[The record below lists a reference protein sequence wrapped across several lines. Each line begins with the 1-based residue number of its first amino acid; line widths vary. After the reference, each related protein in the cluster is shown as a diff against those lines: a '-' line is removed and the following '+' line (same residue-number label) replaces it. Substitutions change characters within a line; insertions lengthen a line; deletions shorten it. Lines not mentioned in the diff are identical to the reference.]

1 MAQEKIK
8 ENNNSFYF
16 ERHFTKEGVHP
27 YSLIE
32 WSKFTASI
40 KNADGKEIFKQEE
53 IEAPSF
59 WSQIAINVVSS
70 KYFHGAIGKPER
82 ENSIKQLIDRVAK
95 TIAKWG
101 LKDKVFLG
109 NKEAKIFE
117 EELTYILVNQYASFN
132 SPVWFNLGI
141 EEKPQCSACF
151 INSVEDKMESI
162 LELAKIE
169 GLLFKYGSGTG
180 TNFSTLRSSK
190 ESLSTGGTASGPV
203 SFMRGYDAF
212 AGIIKSGGKTRRA
225 AKMVILNVDHPDIME
240 FIEAKIKEEEKAKAL
255 IEAGYDGSVYGEAYR
270 SVFFQNAN
278 HSVRVSDFFM
288 EAVEKDLE
296 WHTKA
301 VTTGKIMDTY
311 KAREILKK
319 ISFGTWFCGDPGIQF
334 DDTINKWHTCKNSGR
349 INASNPCS
357 EYMFLDNSSCN
368 LASLNLLK
376 FLRDDYTF
384 DVESFKSAVRLLITA
399 QEIIVDNSSYPRKE
413 IEENS
418 HNFRPLGL
426 GYANLGALL
435 MAMGIPYD
443 SDKGRAYTST
453 ITAIMTGEAYNQS
466 SRIAQRVGVFEKFKE
481 NKIPLFKVMEMH
493 RDELKKIK
501 KEEVLE
507 DLYIEAKNIWDEV
520 IINGKKYGFRNAQ
533 TTVIAP
539 TGTIGFMMDCD
550 TTGIE
555 PDLALIKVKSM
566 VDGGTIKIVNKTV
579 PKALRRLGYSDEE
592 IEKIVNYINEN
603 GTIEGAPFI
612 KEEHLPVFD
621 CAIKP
626 PRGNRFI
633 SYMGHIKMMAAVQ
646 PFISGAISKTVN
658 VPEFTTV
665 EEIMDIYIEA
675 WKLGLKAIAIYRDNS
690 KAHQPL
696 STKKFEKKQTP
707 LALIP
712 QRRKLPDERKAFTHK
727 FEVGGHQGYITV
739 GMYEDNKP
747 GEIFL
752 TIAKEGSTISGLMD
766 AFATAISIGLQYGVP
781 LETFVEKFAFMRFE
795 PQGMTKNPRIRF
807 ANSLVDYIFRYLASK
822 FLPEEG
828 QENYGIKPEKQDK
841 QLELFQNTQDKNNIL
856 VQDGPPCMNCGAI
869 MERSGSCF
877 RCPSCGSTSG
887 CS

>member
-1 MAQEKIK
+1 MVAKALRKEK
-8 ENNNSFYF
+8 EYF
-16 ERHFTKEGVHP
+16 RFKRFFTKEGIHP
-27 YSLIE
+27 YDEIE
-32 WSKFTASI
+32 WKKFTATI
-40 KNADGKEIFKQEE
+40 KNAEGKDIFKQEGV
-53 IEAPSF
+53 EAPSF
-59 WSQIAINVVSS
+59 WSQTAVNVVAS
-70 KYFHGAIGKPER
+70 KYFHGGVGKANR
-82 ENSIKQLIDRVAK
+82 EYSMKQLVDRVVN
-95 TIAKWG
+95 TITNWG
-101 LKDKVFLG
+101 LKDKVFL
-109 NKEAKIFE
+109 NEKEAKIFKD
-117 EELTYILVNQYASFN
+117 ELTFLLINQYTSFN
-132 SPVWFNLGI
+132 SPVWFNCGI
-141 EEKPQCSACF
+141 EEKPQSSACF
-151 INSVEDKMESI
+151 INSVEDTMESI

-169 GLLFKYGSGTG
+169 GLLFKFGSGTG

-225 AKMVILNVDHPDIME
+225 AKMCILNVDHPDIME

-255 IEAGYDGSVYGEAYR
+255 IEAGYDGSIYGEAYR

-278 HSVRVSDFFM
+278 HSVRVPDSFM

-296 WHTKA
+296 WCTRA
-301 VTTGKIMDTY
+301 VTTGEIVERF
-311 KAREILKK
+311 KAREILRK
-319 ISFGTWFCGDPGIQF
+319 ISYGTWFCGDPGLQF
-334 DDTINKWHTCKNSGR
+334 DDTINKWHTCKKSGR

-357 EYMFLDNSSCN
+357 EFMFLDNSSCN
-368 LASLNLLK
+368 LSSINLLK
-376 FLRDDYTF
+376 FLKEDNIF
-384 DVESFKSAVRLLITA
+384 DVEGFKSAIRIMITA
-399 QEIIVDNSSYPRKE
+399 QELIVDNSSYPRRE
-413 IEENS
+413 ITENT

-435 MAMGIPYD
+435 MALGIPYD
-443 SDKGRAYTST
+443 SEKGRVFAST

-466 SRIAQRVGVFEKFKE
+466 ARLAERVGPFPSFEE
-481 NKIPLFKVMEMH
+481 NRSCMLEVMELH
-493 RDELKKIK
+493 REELKKINR
-501 KEEVLE
+501 ELVPNYL
-507 DLYIEAKNIWDEV
+507 IESAKNIWDEV
-520 IINGKKYGFRNAQ
+520 LFLGEKYGFRNAQ
-533 TTVIAP
+533 ATVLAP

-555 PDLALIKVKSM
+555 PDLSLVKIKSM
-566 VDGGTIKIVNKTV
+566 VDGGSMTIVNKTV
-579 PKALRRLGYSDEE
+579 PRALKNLGYKEEE
-592 IEKIVNYINEN
+592 IQNIINYINEN

-612 KEEHLPVFD
+612 KEEDLPVFD

-626 PRGNRFI
+626 VKGERFI
-633 SYMGHIKMMAAVQ
+633 SYMGHIYMMAAVQ

-658 VPEFTTV
+658 VPEFITV
-665 EEIMDIYIEA
+665 EEIMDIYIRS
-675 WKLGLKAIAIYRDNS
+675 WKLGLKAIAIYRDKS

-696 STKKFEKKQTP
+696 SSGKTSKKQEVLMVP
-707 LALIP
+707 K
-712 QRRKLPDERKAFTHK
+712 RRKLPDERKAFTHK

-766 AFATAISIGLQYGVP
+766 AFATSISIGLQYGVP

-822 FLPEEG
+822 FLSEEE
-828 QENYGIKPEKQDK
+828 QETYGIKPEKQDK
-841 QLELFQNTQDKNNIL
+841 QLELFSNSQEKNITA
-856 VQDGPPCMNCGAI
+856 QDGPPCMNCGAI

-877 RCPSCGSTSG
+877 RCPQCGSTSG

>member
-1 MAQEKIK
+1 MAQSATIESLNK
-8 ENNNSFYF
+8 FYF
-16 ERHFTKEGVHP
+16 DRYFTKEGVHP
-27 YSLIE
+27 YDEIV
-32 WSKFTASI
+32 WAKFVASI
-40 KNADGKEIFKQEE
+40 KNADGKEIFKQEGV
-53 IEAPSF
+53 EAPSF
-59 WSQIAINVVSS
+59 WSQTAVNVVAS
-70 KYFHGAIGKPER
+70 KYFHGAIGNKDR
-82 ENSIKQLIDRVAK
+82 EYSMKQLIDRVVK
-95 TIAKWG
+95 TITRWG
-101 LKDKVFLG
+101 LKDKVFLEE
-109 NKEAKIFE
+109 KEGKIFE
-117 EELTYILVNQYASFN
+117 EELTYILINQYASFN
-132 SPVWFNLGI
+132 SPVWFNCGI

-151 INSVEDKMESI
+151 INSVEDTMESI

-190 ESLSTGGTASGPV
+190 EALSTGGTASGPV
-203 SFMRGYDAF
+203 SFMKGYDAF

-278 HSVRVSDFFM
+278 HSVRVPDSFM

-301 VTTGKIMDTY
+301 VTTGKIVDTY
-311 KAREILKK
+311 KSRDILKR
-319 ISFGTWFCGDPGIQF
+319 ISYGTWFCGDPGLQF
-334 DDTINKWHTCKNSGR
+334 DDTINRWHTCKNSGR

-357 EYMFLDNSSCN
+357 EYVFLDNSSCN

-376 FLRDDYTF
+376 FLKDDNTF
-384 DVESFKSAVRLLITA
+384 DLEGYKRAIRLLITA
-399 QEIIVDNSSYPRKE
+399 QEIIVDNSFYPRKE
-413 IEENS
+413 ITENS
-418 HNFRPLGL
+418 HLFRPLGL

-435 MAMGIPYD
+435 MALGLPYD
-443 SDKGRAYTST
+443 SEEGRAFASAL
-453 ITAIMTGEAYNQS
+453 TAIMTGEAYLQS
-466 SRIAQRVGVFEKFKE
+466 IRLSQRVGPFEKFEE
-481 NKIPLFKVMEMH
+481 NRIPMLEVMEMH
-493 RDELKKIK
+493 KKALEKINLEVERK
-501 KEEVLE
+501 YLLEEAKRIWKEVLSKGE
-507 DLYIEAKNIWDEV
+507 
-520 IINGKKYGFRNAQ
+520 KYGFRNALA
-533 TTVIAP
+533 TVLAP

-555 PDLALIKVKSM
+555 PDLALIKIKSM

-579 PKALRRLGYSDEE
+579 PRALKYLGYSDEE
-592 IEKIVNYINEN
+592 IEKIVNYISEN
-603 GTIEGAPFI
+603 GTIEGAPYI
-612 KEEHLPVFD
+612 QEKHLKVFD
-621 CAIKP
+621 CALKP
-626 PRGNRFI
+626 PRGTRFI
-633 SYMGHIKMMAAVQ
+633 NYMGHIYMMAAVQ

-665 EEIMDIYIEA
+665 EEIMDIYIKA

-696 STKKFEKKQTP
+696 SAGKKEKAIIQEKP
-707 LALIP
+707 FP

-822 FLPEEG
+822 FLPEEE
-828 QENYGIKPEKQDK
+828 QEVYGIKPEKQDK
-841 QLELFQNTQDKNNIL
+841 QLELFKNSNDKNIV
-856 VQDGPPCMNCGAI
+856 VQDGPPCMNCGTI

>member
-1 MAQEKIK
+1 MAQRAIK
-8 ENNNSFYF
+8 KDTKKFYF

-27 YSLIE
+27 YDEIE
-32 WSKFTASI
+32 WTKFTASI
-40 KNADGKEIFKQEE
+40 KNADGKEIFKQEGVQ
-53 IEAPSF
+53 APSF
-59 WSQIAINVVSS
+59 WSQTAINVVAS
-70 KYFHGAIGKPER
+70 KYFHGAVGKPDR
-82 ENSIKQLIDRVAK
+82 EYSIKQLIDRVAK

-101 LKDKVFLG
+101 LKDKVFL
-109 NKEAKIFE
+109 NEKEALIFE

-132 SPVWFNLGI
+132 SPVWFNCGI

-151 INSVEDKMESI
+151 INSVEDTMESI

-240 FIEAKIKEEEKAKAL
+240 FIESKIKEEEKAKAL
-255 IEAGYDGSVYGEAYR
+255 IEAGYDGSIYGEAYR

-278 HSVRVSDFFM
+278 HSVRVSDAFM

-301 VTTGKIMDTY
+301 VTTGKIVDTY
-311 KAREILKK
+311 KAREILKR
-319 ISFGTWFCGDPGIQF
+319 ISYGTWFCGDPGLQF
-334 DDTINKWHTCKNSGR
+334 DDTINRWHTCKNSGR

-376 FLRDDYTF
+376 FLREDNTF
-384 DVESFKSAVRLLITA
+384 DLESFKKAVRLLITA

-413 IEENS
+413 ITENS
-418 HNFRPLGL
+418 HLFRPLGL

-435 MAMGIPYD
+435 MALGLPYD
-443 SDKGRAYTST
+443 SEKGRAYAATL
-453 ITAIMTGEAYNQS
+453 TAIMTGEAYLQS
-466 SRIAQRVGVFEKFKE
+466 SRIAQRVGPFERFEE
-481 NKIPLFKVMEMH
+481 NRVPMLEVMAMH
-493 RDELKKIK
+493 RDALRGI
-501 KEEVLE
+501 KEEEVPGELF
-507 DLYIEAKNIWDEV
+507 LEAKAIWDEV
-520 IINGKKYGFRNAQ
+520 LQKGEKYGFRNAQ
-533 TTVIAP
+533 ATVLAP

-555 PDLALIKVKSM
+555 PDLALIKIKSM
-566 VDGGTIKIVNKTV
+566 VDGGTIRIVNRTV
-579 PKALRRLGYSDEE
+579 PRALKSLGYREEE
-592 IEKIVNYINEN
+592 IEKIVNFINEN

-612 KEEHLPVFD
+612 KEKDLPVFD

-633 SYMGHIKMMAAVQ
+633 NYMGHIYMMAAVQ

-658 VPEFTTV
+658 VPEFITV
-665 EEIMDIYIEA
+665 EEIMDIYIKA

-696 STKKFEKKQTP
+696 SAGKKEKKSAP
-707 LALIP
+707 VLAIP
-712 QRRKLPDERKAFTHK
+712 QRKKLPDERRAFTHK

-822 FLPEEG
+822 FLPEEE
-828 QENYGIKPEKQDK
+828 QERYGIKPEKQDK
-841 QLELFQNTQDKNNIL
+841 QLELFKNSNDKNIIA
-856 VQDGPPCMNCGAI
+856 QDGPPCMNCGAI

>member
-1 MAQEKIK
+1 MVAKALKKEKG
-8 ENNNSFYF
+8 YF
-16 ERHFTKEGVHP
+16 LFKRFFTKEGIHP
-27 YSLIE
+27 YEEIE
-32 WSKFTASI
+32 WKKFTATI
-40 KNADGKEIFKQEE
+40 KNAEGKDIFKQEGV
-53 IEAPSF
+53 EAPSF
-59 WSQIAINVVSS
+59 WSQTAVNVVAS
-70 KYFHGAIGKPER
+70 KYFHGGLGKVNR
-82 ENSIKQLIDRVAK
+82 EYSMKQLVDRVVNAI
-95 TIAKWG
+95 TNWG
-101 LKDKVFLG
+101 LKDKVLL
-109 NKEAKIFE
+109 NEKEAKIFKD
-117 EELTYILVNQYASFN
+117 ELTFLLINQYTSFN
-132 SPVWFNLGI
+132 SPVWFNCGI
-141 EEKPQCSACF
+141 EEKPQSSACF
-151 INSVEDKMESI
+151 INSVEDTMESI

-225 AKMVILNVDHPDIME
+225 AKMCILNVDHPDIIE
-240 FIEAKIKEEEKAKAL
+240 FVEAKIKEEEKAKAL
-255 IEAGYDGSVYGEAYR
+255 IEAGYDGSIYGEAYR

-278 HSVRVSDFFM
+278 HSVRVPDSFM

-296 WHTKA
+296 WCTRA
-301 VTTGKIMDTY
+301 VTTGEIVDRY
-311 KAREILKK
+311 KAREILRK
-319 ISFGTWFCGDPGIQF
+319 ISYGTWFCGDPGLQF
-334 DDTINKWHTCKNSGR
+334 DDTINKWHTCKKSGR

-357 EYMFLDNSSCN
+357 EFMFLDNSSCN
-368 LASLNLLK
+368 LSSINLLK
-376 FLRDDYTF
+376 FLKEDNTF
-384 DVESFKSAVRLLITA
+384 DIEGYKEAIRIMITA
-399 QEIIVDNSSYPRKE
+399 QELIVDNSSYPRKE
-413 IEENS
+413 ITENT

-435 MAMGIPYD
+435 MALGIPYD
-443 SDKGRAYTST
+443 SEKGRAFAST
-453 ITAIMTGEAYNQS
+453 ITAIMSGEAYNQS
-466 SRIAQRVGVFEKFKE
+466 SRLAERVGPFPSFNE
-481 NKIPLFKVMEMH
+481 NKICMLEVMELH
-493 RDELKKIK
+493 REELKKINRELVPK
-501 KEEVLE
+501 YL
-507 DLYIEAKNIWDEV
+507 IESAKNIWDEV
-520 IINGKKYGFRNAQ
+520 LFLGEKYGFRNAQ
-533 TTVIAP
+533 ATVLAP

-555 PDLALIKVKSM
+555 PDLSLVKIKSM
-566 VDGGTIKIVNKTV
+566 VDGGSMTIVNKTV
-579 PKALRRLGYSDEE
+579 PRALKNLGYREEE
-592 IEKIVNYINEN
+592 IQDIINYINEN

-612 KEEHLPVFD
+612 KEEDLPVFD

-626 PRGNRFI
+626 VKGERFI
-633 SYMGHIKMMAAVQ
+633 SYMGHIYMMSAVQ

-658 VPEFTTV
+658 VPEFITV
-665 EEIMDIYIEA
+665 EEIMDIYIKS
-675 WKLGLKAIAIYRDNS
+675 WKLGLKAIAIYRDKS

-696 STKKFEKKQTP
+696 SSGKTSKKQEVLMVP
-707 LALIP
+707 K
-712 QRRKLPDERKAFTHK
+712 RRKLPDERKAFTHK

-822 FLPEEG
+822 FLPEEE
-828 QENYGIKPEKQDK
+828 QEMYGIKPEKQDK
-841 QLELFQNTQDKNNIL
+841 QLELFSNSQEKNIT

-877 RCPSCGSTSG
+877 RCPQCGSTSG

>member
-1 MAQEKIK
+1 MAQRAIK
-8 ENNNSFYF
+8 KDTKKFYF
-16 ERHFTKEGVHP
+16 ERHFTKEGIHP
-27 YSLIE
+27 YDEIE
-32 WSKFTASI
+32 WTKFTASI
-40 KNADGKEIFKQEE
+40 KNADGKEIFKQEGV
-53 IEAPSF
+53 EAPSF
-59 WSQIAINVVSS
+59 WSQTAINVVAS
-70 KYFHGAIGKPER
+70 KYFHGAIGKPDR
-82 ENSIKQLIDRVAK
+82 EYSIKQLIDRVAK

-101 LKDKVFLG
+101 LKDKVFL
-109 NKEAKIFE
+109 NEKEALIFE

-132 SPVWFNLGI
+132 SPVWFNCGI

-151 INSVEDKMESI
+151 INSVEDTMESI

-240 FIEAKIKEEEKAKAL
+240 FIESKIKEEEKAKAL
-255 IEAGYDGSVYGEAYR
+255 IEAGYDGSIYGEAYR

-278 HSVRVSDFFM
+278 HSVRVSDAFM

-301 VTTGKIMDTY
+301 VTTGKIIDTY
-311 KAREILKK
+311 KARDILKR
-319 ISFGTWFCGDPGIQF
+319 ISYGTWFCGDPGLQF
-334 DDTINKWHTCKNSGR
+334 DDTINRWHTCKNSGR

-376 FLRDDYTF
+376 FLREDNTF
-384 DVESFKSAVRLLITA
+384 DLESFKKAVRLLITA

-413 IEENS
+413 ITENS
-418 HNFRPLGL
+418 HLFRPLGL

-435 MAMGIPYD
+435 MALGLPYD
-443 SDKGRAYTST
+443 SEKGRAYAATL
-453 ITAIMTGEAYNQS
+453 TAIMTGEAYLQS
-466 SRIAQRVGVFEKFKE
+466 SRIAQRVGPFERFEE
-481 NKIPLFKVMEMH
+481 NRVPMLEVMEMH
-493 RDELKKIK
+493 RNALRGINE
-501 KEEVLE
+501 EEVPEKLYLE
-507 DLYIEAKNIWDEV
+507 ARTIWDEV
-520 IINGKKYGFRNAQ
+520 LQRGEKYGFRNAQ
-533 TTVIAP
+533 ATVLAP

-555 PDLALIKVKSM
+555 PDLALIKIKSM
-566 VDGGTIKIVNKTV
+566 VDGGTIKIVNRTV
-579 PKALRRLGYSDEE
+579 PRALKSLGYREEE
-592 IEKIVNYINEN
+592 IEKIVNFINEN

-612 KEEHLPVFD
+612 KEKDLPVFD

-633 SYMGHIKMMAAVQ
+633 NYMGHIYMMAAVQ

-658 VPEFTTV
+658 VPEFITV
-665 EEIMDIYIEA
+665 EEIMDIYIKA

-696 STKKFEKKQTP
+696 SAGKKEKKSAQV
-707 LALIP
+707 LSIP
-712 QRRKLPDERKAFTHK
+712 QRKKLPDERRAFTHK

-739 GMYEDNKP
+739 GMYDDNKP

-822 FLPEEG
+822 FLPEEE
-828 QENYGIKPEKQDK
+828 QERYGIKPEKQDK
-841 QLELFQNTQDKNNIL
+841 QLELFKNSNDKNIIA
-856 VQDGPPCMNCGAI
+856 QDGPPCMNCGAI
-869 MERSGSCF
+869 MERSGSCY

>member
-1 MAQEKIK
+1 MAQRAIK
-8 ENNNSFYF
+8 KDTKKFYF
-16 ERHFTKEGVHP
+16 ERHFTREGIHP
-27 YSLIE
+27 YEEIE
-32 WSKFTASI
+32 WKKFTASI
-40 KNADGKEIFKQEE
+40 KNADGKEIFKQEGV
-53 IEAPSF
+53 EAPSF
-59 WSQIAINVVSS
+59 WSQTAINVVAS
-70 KYFHGAIGKPER
+70 KYFHGAVGKPER
-82 ENSIKQLIDRVAK
+82 EYSIKQLIDRVAK

-101 LKDKVFLG
+101 LKDKVFL
-109 NKEAKIFE
+109 NEKEALIFE
-117 EELTYILVNQYASFN
+117 EELTFILVNQYASFN
-132 SPVWFNLGI
+132 SPVWFNCGI

-151 INSVEDKMESI
+151 INSVEDTMESI

-240 FIEAKIKEEEKAKAL
+240 FIESKIKEEEKAKAL
-255 IEAGYDGSVYGEAYR
+255 IEAGYDGSIYGEAYR

-278 HSVRVSDFFM
+278 HSVRVSDAFM

-296 WHTKA
+296 WHTRA
-301 VTTGKIMDTY
+301 VTTGKIIDTY
-311 KAREILKK
+311 KARDILKR
-319 ISFGTWFCGDPGIQF
+319 ISYGTWFCGDPGLQF
-334 DDTINKWHTCKNSGR
+334 DDTINRWHTCKNSGR

-376 FLRDDYTF
+376 FLREDNTF
-384 DVESFKSAVRLLITA
+384 DVESFKKAVRLLITA

-413 IEENS
+413 ITENS
-418 HNFRPLGL
+418 HLFRPLGL

-435 MAMGIPYD
+435 MALGLPYD
-443 SDKGRAYTST
+443 SEKGRAYAATL
-453 ITAIMTGEAYNQS
+453 TAIMTGEAYLQS
-466 SRIAQRVGVFEKFKE
+466 SRIAQRVGPFERFEE
-481 NKIPLFKVMEMH
+481 NRIPMLEVMEMH
-493 RDELKKIK
+493 KGALRGI
-501 KEEVLE
+501 KEEEVPPE
-507 DLYIEAKNIWDEV
+507 LYTEARNIWDEV
-520 IINGKKYGFRNAQ
+520 LQRGERYGFRNAQ
-533 TTVIAP
+533 ATVIAP

-555 PDLALIKVKSM
+555 PDLALIKIKSM

-579 PKALRRLGYSDEE
+579 PRALRSLGYKEDE
-592 IEKIVNYINEN
+592 IEKIVNFINEN
-603 GTIEGAPFI
+603 GTVEGAPYI
-612 KEEHLPVFD
+612 KEEDLPVFD

-626 PRGNRFI
+626 PKGNRFI
-633 SYMGHIKMMAAVQ
+633 NYMGHIYMMSAVQ

-658 VPEFTTV
+658 VPEFITV
-665 EEIMDIYIEA
+665 EEIMDIYIKA

-696 STKKFEKKQTP
+696 SAGKKEKKSAQILTV
-707 LALIP
+707 P
-712 QRRKLPDERKAFTHK
+712 QRKKLPDERRAFTHK

-822 FLPEEG
+822 FLPEEE
-828 QENYGIKPEKQDK
+828 QERYGIKPEKQDR
-841 QLELFQNTQDKNNIL
+841 QLELFKNSNDKNI
-856 VQDGPPCMNCGAI
+856 VAQDGPPCMNCGAI

>member
-1 MAQEKIK
+1 MALNLKKEKK
-8 ENNNSFYF
+8 KLFTF
-16 ERHFTKEGVHP
+16 KRFFTKEGVHP
-27 YSLIE
+27 YEEIK
-32 WSKFTASI
+32 WVKFVATI
-40 KNADGKEIFKQEE
+40 KNADGKDIFKQEGV
-53 IEAPSF
+53 EAPSF
-59 WSQIAINVVSS
+59 WSQTAVNVVAS
-70 KYFHGAIGKPER
+70 KYFHGGIGKPDR
-82 ENSIKQLIDRVAK
+82 EYSMKQLVDRVVK
-95 TIAKWG
+95 TITKWG
-101 LKDKVFLG
+101 VKDGVFI
-109 NKEAKIFE
+109 NEKEAKIFE
-117 EELTYILVNQYASFN
+117 EELTYILINQYASFN
-132 SPVWFNLGI
+132 SPVWFNVGI
-141 EEKPQCSACF
+141 EEKPQSSACF
-151 INSVEDKMESI
+151 INSVEDTMESI

-203 SFMRGYDAF
+203 SFMKGYDAF

-240 FIEAKIKEEEKAKAL
+240 FIEAKIKEEEKARAL
-255 IEAGYDGSVYGEAYR
+255 IEAGYDGSIYGEAYR

-278 HSVRVSDFFM
+278 HSVRVPDAFM

-296 WHTKA
+296 WHTRA
-301 VTTGKIMDTY
+301 VTTGKIIDTY
-311 KAREILKK
+311 KARDILRR
-319 ISFGTWFCGDPGIQF
+319 IAYGTWFCGDPGLQY
-334 DDTINKWHTCKNSGR
+334 DDTINKWNTCKNSGR

-357 EYMFLDNSSCN
+357 EFMFLDNSSCN

-376 FLRDDYTF
+376 FLKDDNSF
-384 DVESFKSAVRLLITA
+384 DLEGFKSAISLLITA

-413 IEENS
+413 IVENT

-435 MAMGIPYD
+435 MALGIPYD
-443 SDKGRAYTST
+443 SEKGRAYAAVL
-453 ITAIMTGEAYNQS
+453 TAIMTGQAYLQS
-466 SRIAQRVGVFEKFKE
+466 AYLAERLGPFLRFEE
-481 NKIPLFKVMEMH
+481 NREPMLEVMEMH
-493 RDELKKIK
+493 KKALKNINTELIP
-501 KEEVLE
+501 EN
-507 DLYIEAKNIWDEV
+507 LYNEAKNIWENV
-520 IINGKKYGFRNAQ
+520 LSLGEKYGFRNAQ
-533 TTVIAP
+533 ATVIAP

-555 PDLALIKVKSM
+555 PDLALVKIKSM
-566 VDGGTIKIVNKTV
+566 VDGGSMMIVNKTV
-579 PKALRRLGYSDEE
+579 SRALRTLGYPDEK
-592 IEKIVNYINEN
+592 IEKILNYVHEN
-603 GTIEGAPFI
+603 GTVEGAPYL
-612 KEEHLPVFD
+612 KEEHIPIFD

-626 PRGNRFI
+626 PKGTRFI
-633 SYMGHIKMMAAVQ
+633 NYMGHINMMASVQ

-665 EEIMDIYIEA
+665 EEIMDIYIKA
-675 WKLGLKAIAIYRDNS
+675 WKIGLKAIAIYRDNS

-696 STKKFEKKQTP
+696 SASKQKKKFEQIT
-707 LALIP
+707 IVP
-712 QRRKLPDERKAFTHK
+712 QRRRLPDERKAFTHK
-727 FEVGGHQGYITV
+727 FEVAGHQGYITV

-795 PQGMTKNPRIRF
+795 PQGVTKNPRIRF
-807 ANSLVDYIFRYLASK
+807 ATSLVDYIFRYLASK
-822 FLPEEG
+822 FLPEEE
-828 QENYGIKPEKQDK
+828 QEKYGIKPERQDK
-841 QLELFQNTQDKNNIL
+841 QLELFEEKESKIIA
-856 VQDGPPCMNCGAI
+856 QDGPPCMNCGAI

>member
-1 MAQEKIK
+1 MAQSATVE
-8 ENNNSFYF
+8 SFNKSYF
-16 ERHFTKEGVHP
+16 DRYFTKEGVHP
-27 YSLIE
+27 YEEIV
-32 WSKFTASI
+32 WAKFVASI
-40 KNADGKEIFKQEE
+40 KNADGKEIFKQEGV
-53 IEAPSF
+53 EAPSF
-59 WSQIAINVVSS
+59 WSQTAVNVVAS
-70 KYFHGAIGKPER
+70 KYFHGAIGKKDR
-82 ENSIKQLIDRVAK
+82 EYSMKHLIDRVVK
-95 TIAKWG
+95 TITRWG
-101 LKDKVFLG
+101 FKDKVFLEE
-109 NKEAKIFE
+109 KEGKIFE
-117 EELTYILVNQYASFN
+117 EELTYILINQYASFN
-132 SPVWFNLGI
+132 SPVWFNCGI

-151 INSVEDKMESI
+151 INSVEDTMESI

-190 ESLSTGGTASGPV
+190 EALSTGGTASGPV
-203 SFMRGYDAF
+203 SFMKGYDAF

-278 HSVRVSDFFM
+278 HSVRVSDSFM

-296 WHTKA
+296 WYTRA
-301 VTTGKIMDTY
+301 VTSGKIVDTY

-319 ISFGTWFCGDPGIQF
+319 ISYGTWFCGDPGLQF

-376 FLRDDYTF
+376 FLKDDNTF
-384 DVESFKSAVRLLITA
+384 DLEGYKRAIRLLITA
-399 QEIIVDNSSYPRKE
+399 QDIIVDNSSYPRKE
-413 IEENS
+413 ITENS
-418 HNFRPLGL
+418 HLFRPLGL

-435 MAMGIPYD
+435 MALGLPYD
-443 SDKGRAYTST
+443 SEEGRAFASAL
-453 ITAIMTGEAYNQS
+453 TAIMTGEAYLQS
-466 SRIAQRVGVFEKFKE
+466 IKLSQRVGPFEKFEE
-481 NKIPLFKVMEMH
+481 NKIPMLEVMEMH
-493 RDELKKIK
+493 RKALKKINLEGERK
-501 KEEVLE
+501 YLLEEAKRIWEEVLSKGE
-507 DLYIEAKNIWDEV
+507 
-520 IINGKKYGFRNAQ
+520 KYGFRNAQ
-533 TTVIAP
+533 ATVIAP

-555 PDLALIKVKSM
+555 PDLALIKIKSM

-579 PKALRRLGYSDEE
+579 PRALKYLGYSDEE
-592 IEKIVNYINEN
+592 IEKMVNYISEN
-603 GTIEGAPFI
+603 GTIEGAPYI
-612 KEEHLPVFD
+612 KEKHLKVFD
-621 CAIKP
+621 CALKP
-626 PRGNRFI
+626 PRGTRFI
-633 SYMGHIKMMAAVQ
+633 NYMGHIYMMAAVQ

-665 EEIMDIYIEA
+665 EEIMDIYIKA

-696 STKKFEKKQTP
+696 AAGKKEKTIIQEKP
-707 LALIP
+707 FP

-822 FLPEEG
+822 FLPEEE
-828 QENYGIKPEKQDK
+828 QEAYGIKPEKQDK
-841 QLELFQNTQDKNNIL
+841 QLELFKNSNDKNIIA
-856 VQDGPPCMNCGAI
+856 QDGPPCMNCGTI

-877 RCPSCGSTSG
+877 RCPSCGTTSG

>member
-1 MAQEKIK
+1 MAQRALKKDIK
-8 ENNNSFYF
+8 KFHF
-16 ERHFTKEGVHP
+16 ERYFTSEGVHP
-27 YSLIE
+27 YEEIE
-32 WSKFTASI
+32 WTKFCASI
-40 KNADGKEIFKQEE
+40 KNSEGKEIFKQEGV
-53 IEAPSF
+53 EAPSF
-59 WSQIAINVVSS
+59 WSQTAINVVAS
-70 KYFHGAIGKPER
+70 KYFHGGIGKPER
-82 ENSIKQLIDRVAK
+82 EYSIKQLIDRVVK
-95 TIAKWG
+95 TITRWG
-101 LKDKVFLG
+101 IKDKVFL
-109 NKEAKIFE
+109 NEKEGKIFE

-132 SPVWFNLGI
+132 SPVWFNCGI

-151 INSVEDKMESI
+151 INSVEDTMESI

-240 FIEAKIKEEEKAKAL
+240 FIESKIKEEEKAKAL

-278 HSVRVSDFFM
+278 HSVRVSDAFM

-296 WHTKA
+296 WHTRA
-301 VTTGKIMDTY
+301 VTTGKIIDTY
-311 KAREILKK
+311 KAKEILKK
-319 ISFGTWFCGDPGIQF
+319 ISYGTWFCGDPGLQF

-376 FLRDDYTF
+376 FLKEDNTF
-384 DVESFKSAVRLLITA
+384 DLEGFKNAVRLLITA

-413 IEENS
+413 ITENS
-418 HNFRPLGL
+418 HLFRPLGL

-435 MAMGIPYD
+435 MAMGLPYD
-443 SDKGRAYTST
+443 SEKGRAYAATL
-453 ITAIMTGEAYNQS
+453 TAIMTGEAYLQS
-466 SRIAQRVGVFEKFKE
+466 SRIAQRVGTFEKFEE
-481 NKIPLFKVMEMH
+481 NRIPMLEVMEMH
-493 RDELKKIK
+493 KNALKNI
-501 KEEVLE
+501 KEEVPATL
-507 DLYIEAKNIWDEV
+507 LKEAKNIWDEV
-520 IINGKKYGFRNAQ
+520 VQRGEKYGFRNAQ
-533 TTVIAP
+533 VTVLAP

-555 PDLALIKVKSM
+555 PDLALIKIKSM

-579 PKALRRLGYSDEE
+579 PRALKSLGYREEE
-592 IEKIVNYINEN
+592 IEKILNFINEN

-626 PRGNRFI
+626 PKGNRFI
-633 SYMGHIKMMAAVQ
+633 NYMGHIYMMASVQ

-665 EEIMDIYIEA
+665 EEIMDIYIKA

-696 STKKFEKKQTP
+696 SAGKQQKKAAPSLP
-707 LALIP
+707 LP
-712 QRRKLPDERKAFTHK
+712 QRKKLPEERKAFTHK

-822 FLPEEG
+822 FLPEEE
-828 QENYGIKPEKQDK
+828 QERYGIKPEKQDK
-841 QLELFQNTQDKNNIL
+841 QLELFKNSNDKNI
-856 VQDGPPCMNCGAI
+856 VAQDGPPCMNCGAI
-869 MERSGSCF
+869 MERSGSCY